1 MSAETESISHQALLE
16 IANQMIKQH
25 DDYLAGMEA
34 NDVIQQGEV
43 LVFRGPHFLDDEG
56 LPTAKTTAV
65 FNVFKHLAVVL
76 SAQYHLA

>member
-1 MSAETESISHQALLE
+1 
-16 IANQMIKQH
+16 MI
-25 DDYLAGMEA
+25 E
-34 NDVIQQGEV
+34 VIQQGKV
-43 LVFRGPHFLDDEG
+43 LVFRGPWFLDDER

>member
-1 MSAETESISHQALLE
+1 MSAETESISRQALLE
-16 IANQMIKQH
+16 IANQLLQQH
-25 DDYLAGMEA
+25 DEYFAGMEA
-34 NDVIQQGEV
+34 TEVIQQGEV
-43 LVFRGPHFLDDEG
+43 LVFRGPWFLNDEG

>member
-1 MSAETESISHQALLE
+1 MSPETESISHQTLLE
-16 IANQMIKQH
+16 IANQLIQQH
-25 DDYLAGMEA
+25 DEYFAGMEA
-34 NDVIQQGEV
+34 TEVIQQGEV
-43 LVFRGPHFLDDEG
+43 LVFRGPWFLDDEG

>member
-16 IANQMIKQH
+16 IANQLIQQH
-25 DDYLAGMEA
+25 DEYFAGMEA
-34 NDVIQQGEV
+34 TEVIQQGEV
-43 LVFRGPHFLDDEG
+43 LVFRGPWFLDDEG

>member
-1 MSAETESISHQALLE
+1 MSAETESISRQALLE
-16 IANQMIKQH
+16 IANQCIQQH
-25 DDYLAGMEA
+25 DEYFAGMEA
-34 NDVIQQGEV
+34 TEVIQQGEV
-43 LVFRGPHFLDDEG
+43 LVFRGPWFLDDEG

>member
-1 MSAETESISHQALLE
+1 MSAETESISRQALLE
-16 IANQMIKQH
+16 IANQLIQQH
-25 DDYLAGMEA
+25 DEYFAGMEA
-34 NDVIQQGEV
+34 TEVIQQGEV
-43 LVFRGPHFLDDEG
+43 LVFRGPWFLDDEG

>member
-1 MSAETESISHQALLE
+1 MSAETESISHQTLLE
-16 IANQMIKQH
+16 IANQLLQQH
-25 DDYLAGMEA
+25 DEYFAGMEA
-34 NDVIQQGEV
+34 TEVIQQGEV
-43 LVFRGPHFLDDEG
+43 LVFRGPWFLDDEG

>member
-1 MSAETESISHQALLE
+1 MSAETESISRQALLE
-16 IANQMIKQH
+16 IANQLLQQH
-25 DDYLAGMEA
+25 DEYFAVMEA
-34 NDVIQQGEV
+34 TEVIQQGEV
-43 LVFRGPHFLDDEG
+43 LVFRGPWFLDDEG

>member
-43 LVFRGPHFLDDEG
+43 FVFRGPYFLDDEG

>member
-16 IANQMIKQH
+16 IANQLIQQH
-25 DDYLAGMEA
+25 DEYFTGMEA
-34 NDVIQQGEV
+34 SEVIQQGEV
-43 LVFRGPHFLDDEG
+43 LVFHGPWFLDAEG

>member
-16 IANQMIKQH
+16 IANQLLQQH
-25 DDYLAGMEA
+25 DEYFAGMEA
-34 NDVIQQGEV
+34 TEVIQQGEV
-43 LVFRGPHFLDDEG
+43 LVFRGPWFLDDEG

-65 FNVFKHLAVVL
+65 FNVFKHLTVVL

>member
-16 IANQMIKQH
+16 IANQLIQQH
-25 DDYLAGMEA
+25 NEYFAGMEA
-34 NDVIQQGEV
+34 TEVIQQGEV
-43 LVFRGPHFLDDEG
+43 LVFRGPWFLDDEG

>member
-1 MSAETESISHQALLE
+1 MSAETESISRQALLE
-16 IANQMIKQH
+16 IANQLIQQH
-25 DDYLAGMEA
+25 DEYFAGIEA
-34 NDVIQQGEV
+34 TEVIQQGEV
-43 LVFRGPHFLDDEG
+43 LVFRGPWFLDDEG